1 MPVTITIDLK
11 SSRAL
16 IGAVIAIIGGLI
28 TMVGSVLP
36 WFEVALVG
44 SIGGLDT
51 DGVIT
56 LVVGVLAVI
65 LGAVACW
72 LVASQEDKWVP
83 WTTGALL
90 YLTLAGLAVTA
101 GRIIAS
107 YSSGIFD
114 AVDGPFG
121 GSVTL
126 FSFGA
131 GIWITLGGSI
141 IAAGGG
147 AFAFVGARKAQASDP
162 NGTATWIGGAVVLSM
177 AIAVLGATELAG
189 RGPTEGAGEASGSAS
204 SQSAPPATSISP
216 GGGQDVPGASVP
228 PGIAVAP
235 GTLQMID
242 TPCDTSTGPC
252 VERVYVSSATST
264 RVGGYYEYCD
274 RSPGDVNSFSG
285 LIQISEVSGTEPL
298 AGATQDWS
306 STSACRQVNFDI
318 NGASFAD
325 KRVQLF
331 VSIGNGTN
339 AVGGKAF
346 TEPFWIRS

>member
-11 SSRAL
+11 SSREL
-16 IGAVIAIIGGLI
+16 IGAVIVIIGGLI

-126 FSFGA
+126 ASFGA
-131 GIWITLGGSI
+131 GIWVTLGGSI
-141 IAAGGG
+141 IAAGDG

-189 RGPTEGAGEASGSAS
+189 RGPSDAVGAASG
-204 SQSAPPATSISP
+204 
-216 GGGQDVPGASVP
+216 GGESSVP
-228 PGIAVAP
+228 SDSAFDSGGSSPNSSDLAP
-235 GTLQMID
+235 STEPQSS
-242 TPCDTSTGPC
+242 TSTGFQSPTGNIGC
-252 VERVYVSSATST
+252 RFDVSEPGPYVYCEVRNLREWASLQTNIPRRAQGA
-264 RVGGYYEYCD
+264 VGKLE
-274 RSPGDVNSFSG
+274 SG
-285 LIQISEVSGTEPL
+285 SRMPVLPILPYGQWIEN
-298 AGATQDWS
+298 GAIRCT
-306 STSACRQVNFDI
+306 STSAAMRCEDLGTGVVLSMNRDGI
-318 NGASFAD
+318 T
-325 KRVQLF
+325 R
-331 VSIGNGTN
+331 IG
-339 AVGGKAF
+339 
-346 TEPFWIRS
+346 